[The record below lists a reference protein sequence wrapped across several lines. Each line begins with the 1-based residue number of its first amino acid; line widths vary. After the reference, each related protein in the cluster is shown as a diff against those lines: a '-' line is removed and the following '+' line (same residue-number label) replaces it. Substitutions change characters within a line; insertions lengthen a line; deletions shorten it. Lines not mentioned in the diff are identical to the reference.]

1 MAIFEIRGPGAY
13 ERAYSSLARCVD
25 AKGRSAFYARDRAR
39 EDDGSAI
46 IQERQTFLHGEQ
58 CALYIDVEQPVKMLF
73 GDFTER
79 NKFTDAGVGEN
90 SVDFSLDLAD
100 CLVETIQV
108 GQFCAVP
115 LNGRHVGSN
124 CRHGLIK
131 CLPAAA
137 RDEDICALFDKE
149 LCRR

>member
-73 GDFTER
+73 GDFTEG
-79 NKFTDAGVGEN
+79 NKFANAGVGEN
-90 SVDFSLDLAD
+90 NIDSPLHLTD

-108 GQFCAVP
+108 GQFCDVP
-115 LNGRHVGSN
+115 LNARHVTADCPDSFVEF
-124 CRHGLIK
+124 L
-131 CLPAAA
+131 LAAA
-137 RDEDICALFDKE
+137 RDEDICTLFDEE
-149 LCRR
+149 LSCS